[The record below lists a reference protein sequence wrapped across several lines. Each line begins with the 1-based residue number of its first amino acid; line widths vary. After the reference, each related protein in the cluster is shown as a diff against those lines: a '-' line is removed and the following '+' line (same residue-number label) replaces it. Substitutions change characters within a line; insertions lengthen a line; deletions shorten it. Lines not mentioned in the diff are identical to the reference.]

1 MDWSAGVLACIRPA
15 RFSQPR
21 RLRSSQMLQLAQSSG
36 SDYNA
41 SLSNDLKLVAQ
52 SRRRRIAKAQVN
64 NLLYIRVGE
73 ESSKLANEQFDV
85 TVIGSGPGGYV
96 AAVRAGQLGLKVA
109 IVEKDKRLGG
119 TCTLRGCIPTKQL
132 LMSAHIYEQMQ
143 HAADFGVQASGIQL
157 AFADVQKRKDK
168 VVMKNSKGIEYL
180 MKKNKAT
187 VFKGTGK
194 LSLPGKVEVTDAEG
208 NKQTIQTKNIIIATG
223 SVVRPIPGFETDGV
237 HVVNSDHILELKDV
251 PKSLIVM
258 GSGAVGV
265 EFASVYSRFGAETTI
280 VELLP
285 RLVPLEDEEVSKE
298 LERSFR
304 KRGIKSQVDT
314 KLEKLEKTET
324 GVRVTGKT
332 GKGEAV
338 TLEAEMLLVAVGR
351 MPYTQGLGLEGTKIK
366 VDRGFI
372 AVDEYQQ
379 TAEKGV
385 YAIGDVVPTPLLAHL
400 ASKEGI
406 VAVEHMAGKKDVRPI
421 NLRLVP
427 NCTYCDPEVASVGL
441 TEAKAKELGYDVK
454 VGKFP
459 FSASGKAR
467 IIGEEE
473 GFVKIVAEKK
483 YDEVLGVHIIGPHAT
498 ELIAEACVAMQLET
512 TADELG
518 RTMHAHP
525 TVSEAVMEAAEGVHD
540 MAVHI

>member
-1 MDWSAGVLACIRPA
+1 
-15 RFSQPR
+15 
-21 RLRSSQMLQLAQSSG
+21 
-36 SDYNA
+36 
-41 SLSNDLKLVAQ
+41 
-52 SRRRRIAKAQVN
+52 
-64 NLLYIRVGE
+64 
-73 ESSKLANEQFDV
+73 
-85 TVIGSGPGGYV
+85 
-96 AAVRAGQLGLKVA
+96 
-109 IVEKDKRLGG
+109 
-119 TCTLRGCIPTKQL
+119 
-132 LMSAHIYEQMQ
+132 
-143 HAADFGVQASGIQL
+143 
-157 AFADVQKRKDK
+157 
-168 VVMKNSKGIEYL
+168 
-180 MKKNKAT
+180 
-187 VFKGTGK
+187 
-194 LSLPGKVEVTDAEG
+194 
-208 NKQTIQTKNIIIATG
+208 
-223 SVVRPIPGFETDGV
+223 
-237 HVVNSDHILELKDV
+237 
-251 PKSLIVM
+251 M
-258 GSGAVGV
+258 GAGAVGV

-314 KLEKLEKTET
+314 KLEKLEKTEG

-332 GKGEAV
+332 SKGDPV

-351 MPYTQGLGLEGTKIK
+351 MPYTEGLGLEGTKIK
-366 VDRGFI
+366 VERGFVQ
-372 AVDEYQQ
+372 VDEFQQ
-379 TAEKGV
+379 TGEKGV

-441 TEAKAKELGYDVK
+441 TEAKAKEMGYDVK
-454 VGKFP
+454 VGRFP

-540 MAVHI
+540 LAVHI

>member
-1 MDWSAGVLACIRPA
+1 M
-15 RFSQPR
+15 
-21 RLRSSQMLQLAQSSG
+21 
-36 SDYNA
+36 
-41 SLSNDLKLVAQ
+41 
-52 SRRRRIAKAQVN
+52 
-64 NLLYIRVGE
+64 
-73 ESSKLANEQFDV
+73 ANEQFDL
-85 TVIGSGPGGYV
+85 TIIGSGPGGYV
-96 AAVRAGQLGLKVA
+96 AAVRAGQLGLKTA
-109 IVEKDKRLGG
+109 IIEKDKRLGG

-132 LMSAHIYEQMQ
+132 LMSAHVYEQMQ
-143 HAADFGVQASGIQL
+143 HAADFGVQVTGIQL
-157 AFADVQKRKDK
+157 AFADVQKRKEK
-168 VVMKNSKGIEYL
+168 VVLKNSKGIEYL
-180 MKKNKAT
+180 MKKNKVT
-187 VFKGTGK
+187 VFNGTGR
-194 LSLPGKVEVTDAEG
+194 LALPGKVEVTGPDGA
-208 NKQTIQTKNIIIATG
+208 KQTIQTKNIIIATG
-223 SVVRPIPGFETDGV
+223 SVVRPISGFETDGAR
-237 HVVNSDHILELKDV
+237 VVSSDHILELKDV

-265 EFASVYSRFGAETTI
+265 EFASVYSRFGAETTL

-314 KLEKLEKTET
+314 KLEKMEKTDK
-324 GVRVTGKT
+324 GVRVTGKNA
-332 GKGEAV
+332 KGEPT

-351 MPYTQGLGLEGTKIK
+351 MPYTEGLGLEGTKIK
-366 VDRGFI
+366 LDRGFI
-372 AVDEYQQ
+372 QVDEFQQ
-379 TAEKGV
+379 TGEKGV

-406 VAVEHMAGKKDVRPI
+406 VAVEHMAGKKDVKPI

-427 NCTYCDPEVASVGL
+427 NCTYCDPEIGSVGL
-441 TEAKAKELGYDVK
+441 TEAKARELGYDVR

-473 GFVKIVAEKK
+473 GFVKVVSEKK

-498 ELIAEACVAMQLET
+498 ELIAEACVAMHLET

-518 RTMHAHP
+518 RTIHAHP
-525 TVSEAVMEAAEGVHD
+525 TVSEAVMEAAEGVHGLSI
-540 MAVHI
+540 HI

>member
-1 MDWSAGVLACIRPA
+1 M
-15 RFSQPR
+15 
-21 RLRSSQMLQLAQSSG
+21 
-36 SDYNA
+36 
-41 SLSNDLKLVAQ
+41 
-52 SRRRRIAKAQVN
+52 
-64 NLLYIRVGE
+64 
-73 ESSKLANEQFDV
+73 ANEQFDV

-96 AAVRAGQLGLKVA
+96 AAIRAAQLGLKVA

-132 LMSAHIYEQMQ
+132 LMSAHVYEQMQ
-143 HAADFGVQASGIQL
+143 HAADFGVQATGIQL

-168 VVMKNSKGIEYL
+168 VVMKNSKGIEFL
-180 MKKNKAT
+180 MKKNSITRFNGVGRLA
-187 VFKGTGK
+187 
-194 LSLPGKVEVTDAEG
+194 LPGKIEVTGEDG
-208 NKQTIQTKNIIIATG
+208 KKQTVNTKNIVIASG
-223 SVVRPIPGFETDGV
+223 SVVRPIPGFETDGN
-237 HVVNSDHILELKDV
+237 HVVNSDHILELKEI

-258 GSGAVGV
+258 GAGAVGV

-280 VELLP
+280 VELMP
-285 RLVPLEDEEVSKE
+285 RLVPLEDEEVSKD

-314 KLEKLEKTET
+314 KLEKLEKTDQ
-324 GVRVTGKT
+324 GIVVTGKT
-332 GKGEAV
+332 AKGEAV
-338 TLEAEMLLVAVGR
+338 RLEAEMLLVAVGR
-351 MPYTQGLGLEGTKIK
+351 MAYIEGLGLEGTKIK
-366 VDRGFI
+366 VERGFI
-372 AVDEYQQ
+372 QVDEFQQ
-379 TAEKGV
+379 TGEKGV

-406 VAVEHMAGKKDVRPI
+406 LAAEHIAGKKVQPI

-441 TEAKAKELGYDVK
+441 TEAKAREQGYDVQ

-473 GFVKIVAEKK
+473 GFVKVVSEKK

-498 ELIAEACVAMQLET
+498 ELIAECCVAMQLET
-512 TADELG
+512 TAEELG

-525 TVSEAVMEAAEGVHD
+525 TVSEAVMEAAENVHGL
-540 MAVHI
+540 AIHI

>member
-1 MDWSAGVLACIRPA
+1 M
-15 RFSQPR
+15 
-21 RLRSSQMLQLAQSSG
+21 
-36 SDYNA
+36 
-41 SLSNDLKLVAQ
+41 
-52 SRRRRIAKAQVN
+52 
-64 NLLYIRVGE
+64 
-73 ESSKLANEQFDV
+73 ANEQFDV

-96 AAVRAGQLGLKVA
+96 AAIRAAQLGLKTA

-132 LMSAHIYEQMQ
+132 LMSAHVYEQMQ

-168 VVMKNSKGIEYL
+168 VVLKNSKGIEYL
-180 MKKNKAT
+180 MKKNKIT
-187 VFKGTGK
+187 SFNGTGK
-194 LSLPGKVEVTDAEG
+194 LALPGKVEVTSATGQKE
-208 NKQTIQTKNIIIATG
+208 TISTKNIIIATG
-223 SVVRPIPGFETDGV
+223 SVVRPIPGFDTDGQR
-237 HVVNSDHILELKDV
+237 VVNSDHILEIKDV

-258 GSGAVGV
+258 GAGAVGV

-285 RLVPLEDEEVSKE
+285 RLVPLEDGEVSKE

-314 KLEKLEKTET
+314 RLEKLEKTDQGIVVSGQT
-324 GVRVTGKT
+324 S
-332 GKGEAV
+332 KGEAV
-338 TLEAEMLLVAVGR
+338 RLEAEMLLVAVGR
-351 MPYTQGLGLEGTKIK
+351 MPYTEGLGLEGTRVK
-366 VDRGFI
+366 VEKGFI
-372 AVDEYQQ
+372 QIDEFQQ
-379 TAEKGV
+379 TGESHV
-385 YAIGDVVPTPLLAHL
+385 YAIGDVVPSPLLAHL

-406 VAVEHMAGKKDVRPI
+406 VAVEHIAGRSDVRPI

-441 TEAKAKELGYDVK
+441 SEAKAREQGYDVK

-467 IIGEEE
+467 ILGEEE
-473 GFVKIVAEKK
+473 GFVKVVSESK
-483 YDEVLGVHIIGPHAT
+483 YDEILGVHIIGPHAT
-498 ELIAEACVAMQLET
+498 ELIAEACVAMQLES
-512 TADELG
+512 TAEELG

-525 TVSEAVMEAAEGVHD
+525 TVSEAVMEAAEGVH
-540 MAVHI
+540 AIAIHI

>member
-1 MDWSAGVLACIRPA
+1 M
-15 RFSQPR
+15 
-21 RLRSSQMLQLAQSSG
+21 
-36 SDYNA
+36 
-41 SLSNDLKLVAQ
+41 
-52 SRRRRIAKAQVN
+52 
-64 NLLYIRVGE
+64 
-73 ESSKLANEQFDV
+73 ANEQFDV
-85 TVIGSGPGGYV
+85 TIIGSGPGGYV
-96 AAVRAGQLGLKVA
+96 AAIRAGQLGLKVA
-109 IVEKDKRLGG
+109 IVEKDSRLGG
-119 TCTLRGCIPTKQL
+119 TCTLRGCIPTKQM

-157 AFADVQKRKDK
+157 AFADVQKRKEK
-168 VVMKNSKGIEYL
+168 VVLKNSKGIEYL
-180 MKKNKAT
+180 MKKNKVT

-194 LSLPGKVEVTDAEG
+194 LALPGKVEVTDAEG
-208 NKQTIQTKNIIIATG
+208 KKQTLETKNIIIATG
-223 SVVRPIPGFETDGV
+223 SVVRPIPGFETDGK

-258 GSGAVGV
+258 GCGAVGV
-265 EFASVYSRFGAETTI
+265 EFASVYSRFGADTTI

-304 KRGIKSQVDT
+304 KRGIKSLVDT

-324 GVRVTGKT
+324 GVRVTGKN
-332 GKGEAV
+332 GKGETV
-338 TLEAEMLLVAVGR
+338 TLESEMLLVAVGR
-351 MPYTQGLGLEGTKIK
+351 MPYTEGLGLEGTKIK

-372 AVDEYQQ
+372 QVDGFQQ
-379 TAEKGV
+379 TGENGV

-406 VAVEHMAGKKDVRPI
+406 VAVEHMAGKNPQPV

-427 NCTYCDPEVASVGL
+427 NCTYCDPEIGSVGL
-441 TEAKAKELGYDVK
+441 TEAKAREQGYDVK

-473 GFVKIVAEKK
+473 GFVKVVSETK
-483 YDEVLGVHIIGPHAT
+483 YDEILGVHIIGPHAT
-498 ELIAEACVAMQLET
+498 ELIAEACVAMQLES
-512 TADELG
+512 TAEELG

-525 TVSEAVMEAAEGVHD
+525 TISEAVMEAAEGVHGL
-540 MAVHI
+540 AVHI